1 MREKK
6 IVRARTAEDLYKERI
21 VHNSKGGMELREYQR
36 KIVKDADQKN
46 ALIVLPT
53 GTGSIALPLPL
64 SGSRET
70 ER

>member
-1 MREKK
+1 
-6 IVRARTAEDLYKERI
+6 
-21 VHNSKGGMELREYQR
+21 MELREYQR
-36 KIVKDADQKN
+36 KIVQDADQKN